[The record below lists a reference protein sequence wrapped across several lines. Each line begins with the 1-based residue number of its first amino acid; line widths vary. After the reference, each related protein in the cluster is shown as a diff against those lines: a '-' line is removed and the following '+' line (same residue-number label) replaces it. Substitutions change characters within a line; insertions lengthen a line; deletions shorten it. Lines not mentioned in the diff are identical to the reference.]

1 MKNKSFLIT
10 VVLGILLLA
19 GACKKQLQEVTYSQL
34 APDNFLVTED
44 GIKSVLRA
52 AYTQEADVQSQKAT
66 KGMIM
71 APEMTTDIMWET
83 AGADNRQALQFINY
97 TWDSQLDWLFGQ
109 MWYPMYLAIRDANSV
124 LDNISKVQISDARK
138 RMYQA
143 EARFVRAISYYRLY
157 MLFGP
162 VPLRKTTNGEAAG
175 LARSTDAEIATF
187 IETELMESLAD
198 LPDPGKEEE
207 YGRGN
212 KGAARAFL
220 CKFYLNTKQ
229 WQKCA
234 DGAKQLIDL
243 KYYDLYPTYAN
254 LFRVENERNK
264 EFMWVRPCYP
274 SAISSGP
281 GNDWMGYVLPVGF
294 AREPVSGLTYLS
306 NWRNYAAQYRM
317 RDRFFTTFA
326 TNDKRR
332 TLVLTSYVN
341 SSGQTVSL
349 LNNDDTR
356 PLKFWPDPAAID
368 GGGGNDIPQIRYAD
382 ILLSRAEALNEL
394 NGPNTESIA
403 LINQVRQR
411 AGITDITLG
420 SFASKDALRDHL
432 LNERGWEFYCEGIR
446 REDLIRTGRLITYAK
461 ARGVTNAKD
470 FHVLF
475 PIPQQALDSDPLVKQ
490 NTGY

>member
-1 MKNKSFLIT
+1 MKHIYSFIT
-10 VVLGILLLA
+10 AIVILLLA
-19 GACKKQLQEVTYSQL
+19 GACSKQLREVTYSQL

-71 APEMTTDIMWET
+71 SQDMTTDIMWET

-97 TWDSQLDWLFGQ
+97 TWDGQLDWLFGQ
-109 MWYPMYLAIRDANSV
+109 MWYPMYLAVRDANSV
-124 LDNISKVQISDARK
+124 LDNIDKTAISDTRK
-138 RMYQA
+138 QLYRA

-157 MLFGP
+157 VLFGP
-162 VPLRKTTNGEAAG
+162 VPLRKTNNSQVME
-175 LARSTDAEIATF
+175 LARSTEAELTAF
-187 IETELMESLAD
+187 IETELLESLTD

-207 YGRGN
+207 YGRAN
-212 KGAARAFL
+212 RGAARAFL
-220 CKFYLNTKQ
+220 CKLYLNTKQ

-234 DGAKQLIDL
+234 DMAKQIVDM
-243 KYYDLYPTYAN
+243 KYYELYPVYAN

-264 EFMWVRPCYP
+264 EYMWVRPCYP
-274 SAISSGP
+274 SAVANGP

-294 AREPVSGLTYLS
+294 ARDPVSGLVYLS

-317 RDRFFTTFA
+317 RDRFFNTFA
-326 TNDKRR
+326 ANDKRKS
-332 TLVLTSYVN
+332 LILTSYVN
-341 SSGQTVSL
+341 SAGQTLSL

-394 NGPNTESIA
+394 NGPNAESIS
-403 LINQVRQR
+403 LINLVRQR
-411 AGITDITLG
+411 AGVTDIALAG
-420 SFASKDALRDHL
+420 FASKDVLRDHIV
-432 LNERGWEFYCEGIR
+432 NERGWEFYCEGIR
-446 REDLIRTGRLITYAK
+446 REDLIRTGRLISYAK

-475 PIPQQALDSDPLVKQ
+475 AIPQQALDSDPLLKQ
-490 NTGY
+490 NPGY

>member
-1 MKNKSFLIT
+1 MRTIYQYTAAL
-10 VVLGILLLA
+10 LGLLLF
-19 GACKKQLQEVTYSQL
+19 GTACKKQLTEVTYSQL

-71 APEMTTDIMWET
+71 SPEMTTDIMWET

-97 TWDSQLDWLFGQ
+97 TWDGQLDWLFGQ

-124 LDNISKVQISDARK
+124 LDNIGKTQISDTRK

-143 EARFVRAISYYRLY
+143 EARFVRAIAYYRLY
-157 MLFGP
+157 LLFGP
-162 VPLRKTTNGEAAG
+162 VPLRKTNTSEVME
-175 LARSTDAEIATF
+175 LARSTDPELSAF
-187 IETELMESLAD
+187 IETELTECQAD

-234 DGAKQLIDL
+234 DMARQITDM
-243 KYYDLYPTYAN
+243 KYYELYPVYAN

-274 SAISSGP
+274 SAIANGP

-317 RDRFFTTFA
+317 RDRFFNTFA

-332 TLVLTSYVN
+332 TLIMTSYVN
-341 SSGQTVSL
+341 GSGQTLSL

-382 ILLSRAEALNEL
+382 ILLSRAEALNEV
-394 NGPNTESIA
+394 NGPNAESVS
-403 LINQVRQR
+403 LINLVRQR
-411 AGITDITLG
+411 AGVADVALAG
-420 SFASKDALRDHL
+420 FASKDALRDHI
-432 LNERGWEFYCEGIR
+432 LNERGWEFYCEGQR
-446 REDLIRTGRLITYAK
+446 REDLIRMGRLISYAK
-461 ARGVTNAKD
+461 TRGVANAKD
-470 FHVLF
+470 YHVLF
-475 PIPQQALDSDPLVKQ
+475 PIPQQTLDSDPLIKQ
-490 NTGY
+490 NPGY